1 MRDLEQANLSDRILS
16 VLHDGGAESYFG
28 EPVTQ
33 LEHALQTAALAESA
47 DAPDAIVVAALLH
60 DIGHM
65 LAAEEAL
72 VADPGVEV
80 RHEDI
85 GNRWLAGHFGPAV
98 TEPIRLHVAAKRYLC
113 AVDAGYSGALSA
125 ASQASLALQGGP
137 MNADE
142 VRAFAQMPW
151 AREAAAL
158 RRWDDAAKVPGLR
171 VHGLSHY
178 RGRIEQL
185 LAKRGPLS

>member
-1 MRDLEQANLSDRILS
+1 MRDLERVKLSDRILA

-33 LEHALQTAALAESA
+33 LEHALQTAALAEGA

-60 DIGHM
+60 DIGHL
-65 LAAEEAL
+65 LAAEGAL
-72 VADPGVEV
+72 VAVPGVDV
-80 RHEDI
+80 RHEDV

-113 AVDAGYSGALSA
+113 AVDPGYSGELSA

-137 MNADE
+137 MNADA
-142 VRAFAQMPW
+142 VHVFTQVPW

-171 VHGLSHY
+171 VPGLSHY
-178 RGRIEQL
+178 RGRVEEL
-185 LAKRGPLS
+185 LDKR